1 MWTLITGIVFCLQGN
16 CPNVK
21 TLSSFFLLNKSLHI
35 SFFSSKKIRCTYERH
50 AVIWIAYLRHSVS
63 VEYSPGIK
71 LLSFLHPT
79 EETLTPKGP
88 SRSLL
93 IGFQEQQLTASLCAQ
108 YHINPIQGF
117 RFFFEAQIHFIFF
130 SSPHSHTCHSSLSV
144 FHFYSFFFSLI
155 LHFLLH
161 LLLLLFPTA
170 HSSKI

>member
-117 RFFFEAQIHFIFF
+117 RFFFW
-130 SSPHSHTCHSSLSV
+130 SSNSLYFLLITSFPHL
-144 FHFYSFFFSLI
+144 SFFLVCLS
-155 LHFLLH
+155 FLLFF
-161 LLLLLFPTA
+161 LLTYFALSPASSSTTFPY
-170 HSSKI
+170 SS